1 MAVEFPDEDPN
12 VARADG
18 RARNSDPT
26 TIPENRPLPTIADQL
41 VPVECVVCGGLNP
54 HDTDYCTECGAVT
67 SLALAYQHQQ
77 AHRVHEDLNATLVTV
92 LLQRGLLDDAVQA
105 AHDADLGD
113 TLRRIATSDFT
124 KPPPARALVGR

>member
-1 MAVEFPDEDPN
+1 MALEFPDEDPN

-18 RARNSDPT
+18 RLSNANPATFTENS
-26 TIPENRPLPTIADQL
+26 PLPTMNDRL

-67 SLALAYQHQQ
+67 SLVVAYEHQQ
-77 AHRVHEDLNATLVTV
+77 AHRVHEHLNATLVDM

-124 KPPPARALVGR
+124 TVPLAPSSLGR

>member
-1 MAVEFPDEDPN
+1 MALEFPDEDPN
-12 VARADG
+12 IARADG
-18 RARNSDPT
+18 RVRNNDPT
-26 TIPENRPLPTIADQL
+26 TIPENSPLPTMDDHL

-67 SLALAYQHQQ
+67 SLAVAYQHQQ

-105 AHDADLGD
+105 AHDAHLGG
-113 TLRRIATSDFT
+113 TLRRIATNDFT
-124 KPPPARALVGR
+124 RASPAHAFLRR